1 MKENFVAKFKT
12 NNYFIGSFDA
22 YINVSK
28 ELIKSNSSLSDEE
41 VENILKSMPT
51 TYRATITN
59 KNGEYIGYIGL
70 YKVDAQNNTASI
82 RFEVNNNLSKEDKD
96 EILNEFK
103 KYLSDS
109 LNITEI
115 EEFYFRT
122 MDELEV
128 EKKEITPS
136 SNIILS
142 NNFLVPGITE
152 EDLER
157 YSKDYSMPRLQMPFS
172 VKSNDRTI
180 GIIGLSN
187 LIWSNKRANLNIFLD
202 KELGD
207 DIANQLSSHIIDD
220 YINYVH
226 SSNVHNITLSI
237 KGSDN
242 NMLDLINNTNMN
254 YYGELPFSVVNGDNI
269 ESNFMFQHIPNMKKQ
284 NGIYISDNNSISKS
298 LLETDKK
305 ELSEKIELGNGFKF
319 VSPKCFEKE
328 NIEFN
333 SVLNGHIEAMQERD
347 RFTIPLG
354 EDKYI
359 LQKGNENYGMK
370 KAFMN
375 YSYVILD
382 DKNNYAGYVNVL
394 RSSADG
400 KNVDIEIGID
410 PKIQHMGLGT
420 VAINRFYDELF
431 SIGVASVTSAV
442 FEFNNPSIKL
452 HEKVAELNGIRLES
466 YYINGKLWDMNFY
479 SKINNIIDENNNK
492 KHI

>member
-1 MKENFVAKFKT
+1 
-12 NNYFIGSFDA
+12 
-22 YINVSK
+22 
-28 ELIKSNSSLSDEE
+28 
-41 VENILKSMPT
+41 
-51 TYRATITN
+51 
-59 KNGEYIGYIGL
+59 
-70 YKVDAQNNTASI
+70 
-82 RFEVNNNLSKEDKD
+82 
-96 EILNEFK
+96 
-103 KYLSDS
+103 
-109 LNITEI
+109 
-115 EEFYFRT
+115 
-122 MDELEV
+122 
-128 EKKEITPS
+128 
-136 SNIILS
+136 
-142 NNFLVPGITE
+142 VPGITE

-157 YSKDYSMPRLQMPFS
+157 YSKDYSIPRLQMPFS

-207 DIANQLSSHIIDD
+207 DIVKQLSSHIIDD

-284 NGIYISDNNSISKS
+284 NGIYIPDNNSVSKS

-328 NIEFN
+328 NIDFN
-333 SVLNGHIEAMQERD
+333 NVLKGHIEAMQERD

-359 LQKGNENYGMK
+359 LQKGNENYGMT